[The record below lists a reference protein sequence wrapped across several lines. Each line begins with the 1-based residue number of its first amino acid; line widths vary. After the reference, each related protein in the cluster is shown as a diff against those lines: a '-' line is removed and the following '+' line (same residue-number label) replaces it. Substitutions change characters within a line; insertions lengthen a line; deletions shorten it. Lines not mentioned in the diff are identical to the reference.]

1 MKKLK
6 LILCVSRNSLIQN
19 PGVKLKIHRK
29 KKLGVILFVAA
40 GLSATVGLTLFALGQ
55 NMNMFY
61 TPSQVAM
68 GEVESGRRFR
78 IGGMVKEGSF
88 ISESDSLK
96 VRFETTDF
104 VHAVPIEYEGI
115 LPDLFREGQG
125 IVAEGSVD
133 SRGVFSASKVLAK
146 HDENYMSQEVK
157 AALDAAD
164 ALKSN
169 TSLQSISER

>member
-1 MKKLK
+1 
-6 LILCVSRNSLIQN
+6 
-19 PGVKLKIHRK
+19 VKLHRK
-29 KKLGVILFVAA
+29 RKLAVILFVAT

-68 GEVESGRRFR
+68 GEVEVGRRFR

-88 ISESDSLK
+88 VSDSDSLK
-96 VRFETTDF
+96 VRFETTDYAN
-104 VHAVPIEYEGI
+104 AVPVEYEGI

-133 SRGVFSASKVLAK
+133 SQGVFSASKVLAK

-157 AALDAAD
+157 AALDASGAST
-164 ALKSN
+164 AN
-169 TSLQSISER
+169 NSIQNNSER

>member
-1 MKKLK
+1 MKL
-6 LILCVSRNSLIQN
+6 
-19 PGVKLKIHRK
+19 HRK
-29 KKLGVILFVAA
+29 RKLAVILFVAT
-40 GLSATVGLTLFALGQ
+40 GLRATVGLTLFALGQ

-68 GEVESGRRFR
+68 GEVEVGRRFR

-88 ISESDSLK
+88 VSDSDSLK
-96 VRFETTDF
+96 VRFETTDYA
-104 VHAVPIEYEGI
+104 HAVPVEYEGI

-133 SRGVFSASKVLAK
+133 SQGVFSASKVLAK

-157 AALDAAD
+157 AALDASGAST
-164 ALKSN
+164 AN
-169 TSLQSISER
+169 NSIQNNSER

>member
-1 MKKLK
+1 MKL
-6 LILCVSRNSLIQN
+6 
-19 PGVKLKIHRK
+19 HRK
-29 KKLGVILFVAA
+29 RKLAVILFVAT

-68 GEVESGRRFR
+68 GEVEVGRRFR

-88 ISESDSLK
+88 VSDSDSLK
-96 VRFETTDF
+96 VRFETTDYA
-104 VHAVPIEYEGI
+104 HAVPVEYEGI

-133 SRGVFSASKVLAK
+133 SQGVFSASKVLAK

-157 AALDAAD
+157 AALDASGAST
-164 ALKSN
+164 AN
-169 TSLQSISER
+169 NSIQNDSER

>member
-1 MKKLK
+1 MKL
-6 LILCVSRNSLIQN
+6 
-19 PGVKLKIHRK
+19 HRK
-29 KKLGVILFVAA
+29 RKLAVILFVTT

-68 GEVESGRRFR
+68 GEVEVGRRFR

-88 ISESDSLK
+88 VSDSDSLK
-96 VRFETTDF
+96 VRFETTDYA
-104 VHAVPIEYEGI
+104 HAVPVEYEGI

-133 SRGVFSASKVLAK
+133 SQGVFSASKVLAK

-157 AALDAAD
+157 AALDASGAST
-164 ALKSN
+164 AN
-169 TSLQSISER
+169 NSIQNNSER

>member
-1 MKKLK
+1 MKL
-6 LILCVSRNSLIQN
+6 
-19 PGVKLKIHRK
+19 HRK
-29 KKLGVILFVAA
+29 RKLAVILFVAT

-68 GEVESGRRFR
+68 GEVEVGRRFR

-88 ISESDSLK
+88 VSDSDSLK
-96 VRFETTDF
+96 VRFETTDYA
-104 VHAVPIEYEGI
+104 HAVPVEYEGI

-133 SRGVFSASKVLAK
+133 SQGVFSASKVLAK

-157 AALDAAD
+157 AALDASGAST
-164 ALKSN
+164 ANNSFQN
-169 TSLQSISER
+169 NSER

>member
-1 MKKLK
+1 
-6 LILCVSRNSLIQN
+6 
-19 PGVKLKIHRK
+19 VKLHRK
-29 KKLGVILFVAA
+29 RKLAVILFVAT

-68 GEVESGRRFR
+68 GEVEVGRRFR

-88 ISESDSLK
+88 VSDSDSLK
-96 VRFETTDF
+96 VRFETTDYA
-104 VHAVPIEYEGI
+104 HAVPVEYEGI

-133 SRGVFSASKVLAK
+133 SQGLFSASKVLAK

-157 AALDAAD
+157 AALDASGAST
-164 ALKSN
+164 AN
-169 TSLQSISER
+169 NSIQNNSER

>member
-1 MKKLK
+1 MKL
-6 LILCVSRNSLIQN
+6 
-19 PGVKLKIHRK
+19 HRK
-29 KKLGVILFVAA
+29 RKLAVILFVAT

-68 GEVESGRRFR
+68 GEVEVGRRFR

-88 ISESDSLK
+88 VSDSDSLK
-96 VRFETTDF
+96 VRFETTDYA
-104 VHAVPIEYEGI
+104 HAVPVEYEGI

-133 SRGVFSASKVLAK
+133 SQGVFSASKVLAK

-157 AALDAAD
+157 AALDASGAST
-164 ALKSN
+164 AN
-169 TSLQSISER
+169 NAIQNNSER

>member
-1 MKKLK
+1 MKL
-6 LILCVSRNSLIQN
+6 
-19 PGVKLKIHRK
+19 HRK
-29 KKLGVILFVAA
+29 RKLAVILFVAT

-68 GEVESGRRFR
+68 GEVEVGRRFR

-88 ISESDSLK
+88 VSDSDSLK
-96 VRFETTDF
+96 VRFETTDYAN
-104 VHAVPIEYEGI
+104 AVPVEYEGI

-133 SRGVFSASKVLAK
+133 SQGIFSASKVLAK

-157 AALDAAD
+157 AALDASGAST
-164 ALKSN
+164 AN
-169 TSLQSISER
+169 NSIQNNSER

>member
-1 MKKLK
+1 MK
-6 LILCVSRNSLIQN
+6 R
-19 PGVKLKIHRK
+19 HRK
-29 KKLGVILFVAA
+29 RKLAVILFVAA

-68 GEVESGRRFR
+68 GEVEVGKRFR

-88 ISESDSLK
+88 VSYSDSLK
-96 VRFETTDF
+96 VRFETTDYMN
-104 VHAVPIEYEGI
+104 AVPIEYEGI

-157 AALDAAD
+157 AALDAAG
-164 ALKSN
+164 ASTN
-169 TSLQSISER
+169 NQSFQINSER

>member
-1 MKKLK
+1 
-6 LILCVSRNSLIQN
+6 
-19 PGVKLKIHRK
+19 VKLHRK
-29 KKLGVILFVAA
+29 RKLAVILFVAT

-68 GEVESGRRFR
+68 GEVEVGRRFR

-88 ISESDSLK
+88 ISDSDSLK
-96 VRFETTDF
+96 VRFETTDYA
-104 VHAVPIEYEGI
+104 HAVPVEYEGI

-133 SRGVFSASKVLAK
+133 SQGVFSASKVLAK

-157 AALDAAD
+157 AALDASGAST
-164 ALKSN
+164 AN
-169 TSLQSISER
+169 NSIQNNSER

>member
-1 MKKLK
+1 MKL
-6 LILCVSRNSLIQN
+6 
-19 PGVKLKIHRK
+19 HRK
-29 KKLGVILFVAA
+29 RKLAVILFVAA
-40 GLSATVGLTLFALGQ
+40 GLSATIGLTLYALGQ

-68 GEVESGRRFR
+68 GEVEVGRRFR

-88 ISESDSLK
+88 VSDSDSLK
-96 VRFETTDF
+96 VRFETTDYA
-104 VHAVPIEYEGI
+104 HAVPVEYEGI

-133 SRGVFSASKVLAK
+133 SQGVFSASKVLAK

-157 AALDAAD
+157 AALDASGVSTANN
-164 ALKSN
+164 SFQN
-169 TSLQSISER
+169 NSER

>member
-1 MKKLK
+1 MKL
-6 LILCVSRNSLIQN
+6 
-19 PGVKLKIHRK
+19 HRK
-29 KKLGVILFVAA
+29 RKLAVILFVAT
-40 GLSATVGLTLFALGQ
+40 GLSATVGLTLLALGQ

-68 GEVESGRRFR
+68 GEVEVGRRFR

-88 ISESDSLK
+88 ISDSDSLK
-96 VRFETTDF
+96 VRFETTDYA
-104 VHAVPIEYEGI
+104 HAVPVEYEGI

-133 SRGVFSASKVLAK
+133 SQGVFSASKVLAK

-157 AALDAAD
+157 AALDASGAST
-164 ALKSN
+164 AN
-169 TSLQSISER
+169 NSIQNNSER

>member
-1 MKKLK
+1 MKL
-6 LILCVSRNSLIQN
+6 
-19 PGVKLKIHRK
+19 HRK
-29 KKLGVILFVAA
+29 RKLAVILFVAA
-40 GLSATVGLTLFALGQ
+40 GLSATIGLTLYALGQ

-68 GEVESGRRFR
+68 GEVEVGRRFR

-88 ISESDSLK
+88 VSDSDSLK
-96 VRFETTDF
+96 VRFETPDYA
-104 VHAVPIEYEGI
+104 HAVPVEYEGI

-133 SRGVFSASKVLAK
+133 SQGVFSASKVLAK

-157 AALDAAD
+157 AALDASGVSTANN
-164 ALKSN
+164 SFQN
-169 TSLQSISER
+169 NSER

>member
-1 MKKLK
+1 MKL
-6 LILCVSRNSLIQN
+6 
-19 PGVKLKIHRK
+19 HRK
-29 KKLGVILFVAA
+29 RKLAVILFVAT

-68 GEVESGRRFR
+68 GEVEVGRRFR

-88 ISESDSLK
+88 VSDSDSLK
-96 VRFETTDF
+96 VRFETTDYA
-104 VHAVPIEYEGI
+104 HAVPVKYEGI

-133 SRGVFSASKVLAK
+133 SQGVFSASKVLAK

-157 AALDAAD
+157 AALDASGAST
-164 ALKSN
+164 AN
-169 TSLQSISER
+169 NSIQNNSER